1 MGLFIEVL
9 NAPFIPKILAK
20 LNQERVKNLTQSSKH
35 QFKVVVKKDCPTCEM
50 IESALVELISSYPE
64 SVSIYVQDDP
74 SFPKAI
80 ESKIDDTSLEFSYK
94 NNIEIVPT
102 LICSI
107 ESKETNRTIG
117 WDKSEW
123 QKLTNLPFLG
133 RDLDNFKPGCGS
145 KTQEPGIEEQLAARF
160 DEKLL

>member
-1 MGLFIEVL
+1 
-9 NAPFIPKILAK
+9 
-20 LNQERVKNLTQSSKH
+20 
-35 QFKVVVKKDCPTCEM
+35 M
-50 IESALVELISSYPE
+50 IESALVELVTNYPG

-80 ESKIDDTSLEFSYK
+80 ESTIDDTSLEFSYK

-102 LICSI
+102 LICSV

-123 QKLTNLPFLG
+123 QKLTNLPSLG
-133 RDLDNFKPGCGS
+133 
-145 KTQEPGIEEQLAARF
+145 
-160 DEKLL
+160 

>member
-1 MGLFIEVL
+1 MSRTSSIFTIINILVAICTLGFIYWSIRYV
-9 NAPFIPKILAK
+9 FIQKILAK

-35 QFKVVVKKDCPTCEM
+35 QFTVVVKKDCPTCEM
-50 IESALVELISSYPE
+50 IESALVELVTNYPG

-80 ESKIDDTSLEFSYK
+80 ESTIDDTSLEFSYK

-102 LICSI
+102 LICSV

-117 WDKSEW
+117 WDK
-123 QKLTNLPFLG
+123 
-133 RDLDNFKPGCGS
+133 
-145 KTQEPGIEEQLAARF
+145 
-160 DEKLL
+160 